1 MQDLNIVRVLEP
13 NSAFTFTFRG
23 NIKRI
28 LGDYWKILEDFV
40 KANVIE
46 LNNAF
51 ILTTCENV
59 KRMLGDYQ
67 GTFKDPINID
77 VLKDV
82 LEPNNTSTLRKCEN
96 VKKMLKELWKKMIKE
111 LWRTLTTLKLL
122 DQTMHSLWT
131 PMEMLKQSWKIIKE
145 PLKTLT
151 KFMFFN

>member
-1 MQDLNIVRVLEP
+1 
-13 NSAFTFTFRG
+13 
-23 NIKRI
+23 
-28 LGDYWKILEDFV
+28 LEDFV

-82 LEPNNTSTLRKCEN
+82 LEPNNASTLRKCEN
-96 VKKMLKELWKKMIKE
+96 VKKMLKEL
-111 LWRTLTTLKLL
+111 
-122 DQTMHSLWT
+122 
-131 PMEMLKQSWKIIKE
+131 
-145 PLKTLT
+145 
-151 KFMFFN
+151 